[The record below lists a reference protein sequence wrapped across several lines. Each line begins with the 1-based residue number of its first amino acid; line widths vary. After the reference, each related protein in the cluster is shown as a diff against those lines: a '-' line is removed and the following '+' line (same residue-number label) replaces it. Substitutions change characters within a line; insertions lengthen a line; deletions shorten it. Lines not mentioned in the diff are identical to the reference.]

1 MVNPGFHGI
10 RGKSA
15 RRARKQGRKSS
26 VAPSKQVTS
35 QIKIQKV
42 AKSDG
47 NTRHMTGWGII

>member
-1 MVNPGFHGI
+1 MLNAGFHGI

-15 RRARKQGRKSS
+15 RKARKQGIKSS
-26 VAPSKQVTS
+26 VAPSKQATS
-35 QIKIQKV
+35 QIKVQKV